1 MSGLDFLVPILTGVV
16 VVLVWLL
23 VRRRR
28 AAELHPTAH
37 RILFPFLG
45 AAVSRRAL
53 DATLRLARAED
64 AVLVPVYLAQ
74 VPLDLPLTAATPGA
88 ALAALP
94 VFEAIESRAA
104 AQQIAVD
111 SRIERGRTVRH
122 ALRQAIAHERF
133 DRIVVAVATDE
144 TDGLAPEDVAWLLER
159 DDCELLVLRPAR
171 AETPAQL
178 GVLSN
183 SES

>member
-1 MSGLDFLVPILTGVV
+1 MSGLDFLVPILTA
-16 VVLVWLL
+16 VVLVLGWLL

-45 AAVSRRAL
+45 SAVSRRAL

-88 ALAALP
+88 ALAAMP
-94 VFEAIESRAA
+94 VFEAIETRAA
-104 AQQIAVD
+104 DQGIAVD

-159 DDCELLVLRPAR
+159 DDCEILVLRPAR
-171 AETPAQL
+171 RETPQEL
-178 GVLSN
+178 GALSN
-183 SES
+183 SER